1 VRWILDDMAFD
12 DIARVV
18 PPGDLSAWPNDELV
32 LADATAQA
40 AALDP
45 SGRRQAVLAA
55 RSGATG
61 AAIIESFTVTVGST
75 AGTILYTHLRTGS
88 GGSAN
93 LAEHQS
99 IAWALTDP
107 VGDSVLVT
115 QDKLAA
121 LLALAELGRGRVC
134 HPYELWE
141 QLLSKGLLTQQQFQD
156 LMGAASRR
164 DKSIPAIPW
173 RLQPHP

>member
-1 VRWILDDMAFD
+1 MRWILDDMVFD
-12 DIARVV
+12 AIARVV
-18 PPGDLSAWPNDELV
+18 PPGDLSAWPNDALV
-32 LADATAQA
+32 LAEATAQA

-45 SGRRQAVLAA
+45 SGRRRALLAA
-55 RSGATG
+55 KSGTTG
-61 AAIIESFTVTVGST
+61 AAIITSFTVTVSSM

-88 GGSAN
+88 GGTAN
-93 LAEHQS
+93 LAEHEG

-121 LLALAELGRGRVC
+121 MLALAELGRGRVR

-141 QLLSKGLLTQQQFQD
+141 EMLSQGHLTQRQFED
-156 LMGAASRR
+156 LMNATSRS

-173 RLQPHP
+173 RQLHP